1 MPLPARARLLPL
13 LLLLAACASRPPAGT
28 PEYLLLG
35 EVHDNPAAHE
45 ARLEL
50 LRGRIESGWRPTL
63 AMEQFDRESQG
74 ELDAALRECPD
85 AACVAKRAAPAKSG
99 WQWPLYEP
107 IISLA
112 MRYRL
117 PILAVNLSRADAG
130 LVVKSGFGA
139 ALDADLVE
147 RYRLNHDLPAKLL
160 TAQAEAVREGH
171 CGQLPESL
179 LVPMAKAQ
187 IARDVLM
194 ADTLRHAPGDAV
206 LIAGNGH
213 ARGDIGV
220 GFWLRRAGATRVR
233 AVGFLE
239 APGPGF
245 DHASMVPRWPRPDPC
260 AALR

>member
-1 MPLPARARLLPL
+1 MPLPARAHLLPL
-13 LLLLAACASRPPAGT
+13 LLLLAACASRPPAKA

-35 EVHDNPAAHE
+35 EVHDNPAAHD

-63 AMEQFDRESQG
+63 AMEQFDRENQG

-112 MRYRL
+112 MQYRL
-117 PILAVNLSRADAG
+117 PILAANLSRADASR
-130 LVVKSGFGA
+130 VVKSGFGA
-139 ALDADLVE
+139 ALDGDLVE
-147 RYRLNHDLPAKLL
+147 RYRLNQDLPAKLL
-160 TAQAEAVREGH
+160 AAQVEAVRDGH
-171 CGQLPESL
+171 CGQLPETL
-179 LVPMAKAQ
+179 LLPMAKAQ

-194 ADTLRHAPGDAV
+194 ADTLRHAPGDAA

-220 GFWLRRAGATRVR
+220 GFWLRRAGAIRVR